1 MLTQNKTADNTHD
14 RQQNMACSV
23 QNINTSTEIAMWCVL
38 TEINNNWRCGTFCLN
53 LVKRMWKKYQT

>member
-23 QNINTSTEIAMWCVL
+23 QNINTSTEIAM
-38 TEINNNWRCGTFCLN
+38 
-53 LVKRMWKKYQT
+53 